1 MEYSDDDDLY
11 VNDVD
16 FGDGND
22 LHGNDV
28 DDGNNDAIKSIT
40 SRFLAERAAY
50 GVSGRHGGQVSD
62 SCISLTMC
70 FLQHCQAYSW
80 LPFNRHWYL
89 FLMLFSTLSHPDT
102 LNSNALIAWRF
113 IAL

>member
-1 MEYSDDDDLY
+1 MEHSDDDDLY

-28 DDGNNDAIKSIT
+28 DVGNDDVVKSIT
-40 SRFLAERAAY
+40 FRFLTERAAY
-50 GVSGRHGGQVSD
+50 GVSGRHGGQVSN

-70 FLQHCQAYSW
+70 FLQRCHAYTW
-80 LPFNRHWYL
+80 LAFNRHWCL
-89 FLMLFSTLSHPDT
+89 FIMLISTLSHPDT
-102 LNSNALIAWRF
+102 LNGNALIAWRF